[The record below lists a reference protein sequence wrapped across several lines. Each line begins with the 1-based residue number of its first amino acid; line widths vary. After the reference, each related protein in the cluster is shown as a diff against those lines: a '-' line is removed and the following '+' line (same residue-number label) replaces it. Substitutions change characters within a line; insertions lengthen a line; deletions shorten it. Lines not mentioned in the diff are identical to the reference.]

1 MSETNVTIKVE
12 GGYKEA
18 QIGPKSAA
26 PVLQTSSE
34 TGLSRAV
41 YIPENGKVAL
51 VRFVP
56 RTPRPT
62 TFQSRTDS

>member
-12 GGYKEA
+12 AEYKKA
-18 QIGPKSAA
+18 QIGPKSVA
-26 PVLQTSSE
+26 PALQTSSE

-41 YIPENGKVAL
+41 YVPENGKVAL

-62 TFQSRTDS
+62 ASQSRTD